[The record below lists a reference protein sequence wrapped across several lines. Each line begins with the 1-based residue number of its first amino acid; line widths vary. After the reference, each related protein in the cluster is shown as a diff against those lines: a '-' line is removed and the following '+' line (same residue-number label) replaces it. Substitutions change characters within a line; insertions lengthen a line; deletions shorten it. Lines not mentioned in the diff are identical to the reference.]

1 MLARLK
7 SLPLTII
14 LTVVIW
20 MYAESQVTLV
30 HGDNT
35 LTVTDVPVW
44 VSGPPEA
51 LAQYN
56 IAVEP
61 QAISVSV
68 TGTPSLI
75 QKLRQSSAAQSGIH
89 VYLDITD
96 EDRPS
101 PLVAYRAVRYVAP
114 TGVSVLQ
121 PPELVG
127 YRLTPKVAAA
137 TAK

>member
-44 VSGPPEA
+44 VSGPPQA

-68 TGTPSLI
+68 TGTPALI
-75 QKLRQSSAAQSGIH
+75 QKLRQSSSAQSGIH
-89 VYLDITD
+89 AYLDITD
-96 EDRPS
+96 EDRPL
-101 PLVAYRAVRYVAP
+101 PLVAYRAVRYVTPA
-114 TGVSVLQ
+114 GISILQ

-127 YRLTPKVAAA
+127 YRLTPKVPP
-137 TAK
+137 TSSK